1 MGSSG
6 WCRRGACAGETA
18 ARRSVVTDVSSENDT
33 QGVGDGQLRVDPGTQ
48 VLVSTASMQQPLS
61 VLPSTVTGNVLLVS
75 STAPGAVERR
85 VRDLGIDV
93 GTVGLIP
100 ITGSDV
106 EYDGPLWTSEPVV
119 PDDLT
124 GLSMR
129 FTSALEALEPGQ
141 GWILFDA
148 LDELAMYSRQDRI
161 CRCFDHLTATARD
174 HELRGIYTVAG
185 DALEADTYNDFTA
198 AADRVVDS
206 R

>member
-1 MGSSG
+1 MVQARGL
-6 WCRRGACAGETA
+6 RRRNG
-18 ARRSVVTDVSSENDT
+18 RSAVGGDSDVSSENDT
-33 QGVGDGQLRVDPGTQ
+33 QGLDDGQLRVDPGTQ
-48 VLVSTASMQQPLS
+48 VLVSTASMQRPLS

-75 STAPGAVERR
+75 SAAPAAVERR

-93 GTVGLIP
+93 GQVGLIP
-100 ITGSDV
+100 ITGSEL

-129 FTSALEALEPGQ
+129 FTSALSALEPGQ

-161 CRCFDHLTATARD
+161 CRCFDHLTTTARD
-174 HELRGIYTVAG
+174 NELRGIYTVAG
-185 DALEADTYNDFTA
+185 DALEADTYDNFTA
-198 AADRVVDS
+198 SVDRLVDS